1 LNQWGLSGGL
11 NGAFDQVDVLA
22 GYLEVNLGSA
32 TSYTFGTTNYATTG
46 NEHMYRAVKFS
57 GSPSSGVTVNIPAV
71 DDYKFVENATGQTI
85 TFSNGSTT
93 ATLAN
98 TFTGYI
104 RTNGSSVIT
113 VLTLPD
119 GVNVKTLADNI
130 ASVNQVATDSAS
142 VVAVAGK
149 STEIGRLG
157 TTDAVAD
164 MALLGTTA
172 NVAAQAL
179 LATSANV
186 TAQGHLGTSAN
197 VTAQGHLGTSANV
210 AAQALIGTSANVAA
224 QALIGTSA
232 NVAAQTLIGTSANI
246 AIQALMGTTANI
258 AAQALIGTT
267 ANVAAQA
274 LIGTTA
280 NVDAQALIG
289 TSANITAQ
297 ALLGT
302 SANVAAQALIG
313 TSANIAAQALIGTT
327 ANVNAQALIG
337 TSANIAVQALL
348 GTSANVAA
356 MALLGTS
363 SNVTN
368 MANLGTSQNVTNM
381 NTLSGISADIT
392 GVNSIS
398 ANVTAVNTDPLK
410 SNINTTAGAV
420 TNVNSV
426 GTNISS
432 VNSVASNMASVNS
445 FGNTY
450 QISTNNPT
458 TGGDGSS
465 ALANGMLAY
474 VTSAQKLRAYNATS
488 GAWEDAGSAVNGLR
502 EIYQYVATANQ
513 TVFPATGTIAYD
525 QTAGGAA
532 ISIFL
537 NGVLLKTT
545 DYTATNGTS
554 VTLASGAALND
565 EVTIHTFGAFNVS
578 DTYSRSAADGLL
590 AAKAPLASPTFTGT
604 LASPTINAST
614 ALQIGGVAISA
625 SAAEL
630 NYNDVTTLG
639 TTEASKTVTAD
650 ANGVVTFDNGKI
662 EESTAITS
670 SSNAAT
676 INLRDGDNFTHT
688 LSENVTYTF
697 SNPAANGKVS
707 AFTLKVTQD
716 STARTITWPT
726 SVDWAAA
733 TAPTLSTDSGAIDVF
748 VFTTYDGGTTYY
760 GFAAGQAM
768 G

>member
-1 LNQWGLSGGL
+1 MSTPTTRGKYRKLALGEGLQTWGLSNGL
-11 NGAFDQVDVLA
+11 NGLFDQMDAALH
-22 GYLEVNLGSA
+22 GHNLITLSS
-32 TSYTFGTTNYATTG
+32 TSYTLTSTNYTVSDI
-46 NEHMYRAVKFS
+46 NYRFVKFA
-57 GSPSSGVTVNIPAV
+57 GTPGGTATITIPAT
-71 DDYKFVENATGQTI
+71 ENWWLIQNSTGETL
-85 TFSNGSTT
+85 TFSNG
-93 ATLAN
+93 AN
-98 TFTGYI
+98 SASITGTSAFYGI
-104 RTNGSSVIT
+104 VVTDGSAVS

-119 GVNVKTLADNI
+119 GVNVATVAPQVSNGNI
-130 ASVNQVATDSAS
+130 ASIAAQIANSNIPNLAAA
-142 VVAVAGK
+142 AVITSMNAL
-149 STEIGRLG
+149 SPQ
-157 TTDAVAD
+157 AVRDDMALLAVQDVIDD
-164 MALLGTTA
+164 MALLGVQTIIDDM
-172 NVAAQAL
+172 AALAVTSVLTDMSLLSPAGVRSDMAAL
-179 LATSANV
+179 AV
-186 TAQGHLGTSAN
+186 TAVINNMAAINTGTVISDLAAIAAGTVRTDMAAIN
-197 VTAQGHLGTSANV
+197 SGTAIADM
-210 AAQALIGTSANVAA
+210 ALISPAAVRTNMAAINTGTVIADMAAIVAGTVRA
-224 QALIGTSA
+224 DMAAINTGTVIADIGA
-232 NVAAQTLIGTSANI
+232 V
-246 AIQALMGTTANI
+246 
-258 AAQALIGTT
+258 
-267 ANVAAQA
+267 
-274 LIGTTA
+274 
-280 NVDAQALIG
+280 
-289 TSANITAQ
+289 ANITAAVSGVNAIASDVTAVNTNPLKQ
-297 ALLGT
+297 SILDVDSNATNINSLAGL
-302 SANVAAQALIG
+302 SATITAVNAN
-313 TSANIAAQALIGTT
+313 SANI
-327 ANVNAQALIG
+327 
-337 TSANIAVQALL
+337 
-348 GTSANVAA
+348 
-356 MALLGTS
+356 
-363 SNVTN
+363 
-368 MANLGTSQNVTNM
+368 
-381 NTLSGISADIT
+381 
-392 GVNSIS
+392 
-398 ANVTAVNTDPLK
+398 TAVNTDPLK

-420 TNVNSV
+420 TNVNNV

-465 ALANGMLAY
+465 SLADGMLAW
-474 VTSAQKLRAYNATS
+474 VTSADKLRVYNAS
-488 GAWEDAGSAVNGLR
+488 NSAWEDAGSAVSGLR
-502 EIYQYVATANQ
+502 QIYQYVATANQ
-513 TVFPATGTIAYD
+513 TVFPASGSISYD

-554 VTLASGAALND
+554 ITLASGAALND
-565 EVTIHTFGAFNVS
+565 EVTIHTFGTFNAAN
-578 DTYSRSAADGLL
+578 TYTQAETNTLL

-630 NYNDVTTLG
+630 NYNGVTTLG

-760 GFAAGQAM
+760 GFTAGQAM